1 MKKILDNQAIERVTD
16 HTDLLLDRRGRNVV
30 IDMITTELNLDEA
43 QSDKLR
49 KVYKSISYQD
59 LRKKFPEIVPYILK
73 YKEAKEKEESI
84 EYDLPVV
91 RALLAINKLE
101 NEAN

>member
-49 KVYKSISYQD
+49 KVYKKIRYQD
-59 LRKKFPEIVPYILK
+59 LRTKFPEIVPYILRYIEDK
-73 YKEAKEKEESI
+73 QKEESI